1 VHLVGDGLVDELAG
15 DLLDAVDGA
24 QTLVALGGG
33 RVVDTAKALAAACDI
48 AGGRRFRRPKAKD
61 PLVAAIPTTLSA
73 AEMTRLHRQARG
85 GPADRH
91 VRPALVLN
99 DPALS
104 ASQPVEELAAST
116 ANALGHA
123 LEAQASALASPVP
136 TLAGRE
142 AAALLREAWAS
153 DPAEPDRDALAL
165 GALLSGYAIDGA
177 WYGLHHVL
185 AQTLVRV
192 AGVGHGQRRPAAP
205 HPRRADP
212 AHARAGRRRRLVR
225 PGPPARRARRG
236 ADPHGAGRR
245 RRHDR
250 GVRRRR
256 RAAPGAGQHPAGRRP
271 PSCWRSTRPP
281 GSRSPSPVD
290 LAPVPD
296 AQHEHE
302 EPVLLDLVDD
312 AVVTGPNPPLA
323 APADQSSRRGR
334 SRFSGQQL
342 DRGLEASADRRVE
355 LA

>member
-1 VHLVGDGLVDELAG
+1 MHLVGDGLVDELAG

-24 QTLVALGGG
+24 TTLVALGGG

-61 PLVAAIPTTLSA
+61 PLGRGSRRPRAKDRLGRGFRRPRAKDPLVAAIPTTLSA

-85 GPADRH
+85 GPADRR
-91 VRPALVLN
+91 VRPGLVLN

-142 AAALLREAWAS
+142 AASLLREAWAS

-192 AGVGHGQRRPAAP
+192 GGVGHGVANAVLLPHTLAALTQRTPELDPDGAWRPLA
-205 HPRRADP
+205 RRLAG
-212 AHARAGRRRRLVR
+212 RAGAPTL
-225 PGPPARRARRG
+225 
-236 ADPHGAGRR
+236 
-245 RRHDR
+245 
-250 GVRRRR
+250 
-256 RAAPGAGQHPAGRRP
+256 AALG
-271 PSCWRSTRPP
+271 
-281 GSRSPSPVD
+281 
-290 LAPVPD
+290 
-296 AQHEHE
+296 
-302 EPVLLDLVDD
+302 VDD
-312 AVVTGPNPPLA
+312 ATIEACADAAAQRRELANTPPA
-323 APADQSSRRGR
+323 
-334 SRFSGQQL
+334 
-342 DRGLEASADRRVE
+342 ADRTELLAIYGAARVPVPPE
-355 LA
+355 PGETAGTWRA

>member
-1 VHLVGDGLVDELAG
+1 MHLVGDGLVDELAG

-33 RVVDTAKALAAACDI
+33 RVVDTAKALAAARPAATAPRV
-48 AGGRRFRRPKAKD
+48 AG
-61 PLVAAIPTTLSA
+61 IPTTLSA

-192 AGVGHGQRRPAAP
+192 AGVGHGATNAALLPHTLAALTQRTPELDADGAWCALA
-205 HPRRADP
+205 RRLAE
-212 AHARAGRRRRLVR
+212 RAGVSTLT
-225 PGPPARRARRG
+225 AL
-236 ADPHGAGRR
+236 
-245 RRHDR
+245 
-250 GVRRRR
+250 GVE
-256 RAAPGAGQHPAGRRP
+256 
-271 PSCWRSTRPP
+271 
-281 GSRSPSPVD
+281 
-290 LAPVPD
+290 D
-296 AQHEHE
+296 A
-302 EPVLLDLVDD
+302 
-312 AVVTGPNPPLA
+312 T
-323 APADQSSRRGR
+323 
-334 SRFSGQQL
+334 
-342 DRGLEASADRRVE
+342 LEACADAAAQRSELANTPPVADRTE
-355 LA
+355 LLAIYEAAR

>member
-1 VHLVGDGLVDELAG
+1 
-15 DLLDAVDGA
+15 
-24 QTLVALGGG
+24 
-33 RVVDTAKALAAACDI
+33 VVDTAKALAAACDI

-61 PLVAAIPTTLSA
+61 PLVAGIPTTLSA

-104 ASQPVEELAAST
+104 ASQPVEDLAAST

-142 AAALLREAWAS
+142 AASLLREAWAS

-192 AGVGHGQRRPAAP
+192 AGVGHGATNAALLPHTLAALTQRTPELDADGAWRAFA
-205 HPRRADP
+205 RRLAE
-212 AHARAGRRRRLVR
+212 RAG
-225 PGPPARRARRG
+225 
-236 ADPHGAGRR
+236 
-245 RRHDR
+245 
-250 GVRRRR
+250 
-256 RAAPGAGQHPAGRRP
+256 
-271 PSCWRSTRPP
+271 
-281 GSRSPSPVD
+281 
-290 LAPVPD
+290 VPTLT
-296 AQHEHE
+296 A
-302 EPVLLDLVDD
+302 LGVDD
-312 AVVTGPNPPLA
+312 ATIAACADGAAQRPELANTPPA
-323 APADQSSRRGR
+323 
-334 SRFSGQQL
+334 
-342 DRGLEASADRRVE
+342 ADRTE
-355 LA
+355 LLAIYESAR